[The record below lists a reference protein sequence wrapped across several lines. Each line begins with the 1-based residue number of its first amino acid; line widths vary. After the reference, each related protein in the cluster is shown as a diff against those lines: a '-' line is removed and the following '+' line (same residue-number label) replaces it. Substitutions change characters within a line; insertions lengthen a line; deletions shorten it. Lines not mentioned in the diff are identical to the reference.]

1 MLNGSACTIE
11 LYYRKR
17 IYILAQLLTNSWWW
31 RIVESFRFE
40 DEDDY
45 EYEIFSVLSSARA
58 WAIVILAGNRGSRSH
73 STSGLNENVVVA
85 GTSYQTVRSFIVL
98 LSGEGLACYS
108 INTERT
114 EKEKIR
120 TRARTLS

>member
-17 IYILAQLLTNSWWW
+17 IYILAQLLTNSWCW

-40 DEDDY
+40 DVDDF

-58 WAIVILAGNRGSRSH
+58 WASVILAGNRGSRSH
-73 STSGLNENVVVA
+73 STLGLNENVVVA
-85 GTSYQTVRSFIVL
+85 GTSYQM
-98 LSGEGLACYS
+98 
-108 INTERT
+108 
-114 EKEKIR
+114 
-120 TRARTLS
+120 